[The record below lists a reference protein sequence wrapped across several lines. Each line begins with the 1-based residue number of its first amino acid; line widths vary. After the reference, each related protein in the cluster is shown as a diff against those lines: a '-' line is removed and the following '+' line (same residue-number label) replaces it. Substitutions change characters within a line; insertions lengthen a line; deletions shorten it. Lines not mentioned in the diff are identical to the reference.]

1 MVYEVETTANDGVN
15 GRSRAVHL
23 SKWQSTKIL
32 YYTIIQ
38 ESYVLRHVSTVDY
51 LVFGDKDITDKE
63 SFEF

>member
-1 MVYEVETTANDGVN
+1 MVYEVETTTNDGVN

-38 ESYVLRHVSTVDY
+38 ESYVLDLGHVSTVDY
-51 LVFGDKDITDKE
+51 LVFGDKDIY
-63 SFEF
+63 